1 MREQVLI
8 DEAKPGPGAVQRR
21 LDVTLF
27 DGFAVS
33 VGGAQVPSSAWRTQK
48 GRSLVKILAL
58 APAHRLHRE
67 QIIDALWPDLD
78 PARALNNWRSTLHS
92 ARAALEPG
100 RPAGSSTYLVL
111 EHDMLRLEAPDGL
124 RIDVDAFRNDA
135 AACRRRGTVGAYARA
150 LSHYRGDL
158 LPEDRYEDWAIASR
172 EALRETWL
180 SLIVELGALH
190 EDREEWA
197 AGVAVLERATAAAPT
212 HEDAHSGLMRI
223 HARAGRPGQAM
234 RQYDRLC
241 EALGRELDVEP
252 MPATRRLRADIA
264 SGRFGASRWW
274 SASVEDPAPNHPGEL
289 VPSDRLT
296 AQDGTTAVSTSL
308 SASRCP
314 SAPAPRPLTCRERE
328 VAVLI
333 ADGLTNAVI
342 ADRLGI
348 ARRTVDTH
356 VISVLRKLGVTS
368 RRDVGAALLRGP
380 AAQTQTQTQTHT
392 HT

>member
-1 MREQVLI
+1 MIHEG
-8 DEAKPGPGAVQRR
+8 KPRADAMKQR

-27 DGFAVS
+27 EGFAVS
-33 VGGAQVPSSAWRTQK
+33 VGGAQVPSCAWRTQK
-48 GRSLVKILAL
+48 GRSLVKLLAL
-58 APAHRLHRE
+58 AAGHRLHRE
-67 QIIDALWPDLD
+67 QIVDALWPDLD

-100 RPAGSSTYLVL
+100 RPTGSSTYLVL

-124 RIDVDAFRNDA
+124 RIDVDAFRDDA
-135 AACRRRGTVGAYARA
+135 AACRRLGTVGAYERA
-150 LSHYRGDL
+150 LAHYRGDL
-158 LPEDRYEDWAIASR
+158 LPEDRYEDWAIAPR

-190 EDREEWA
+190 EAREEWA
-197 AGVAVLERATAAAPT
+197 AGAAVLERATAAAPT

-234 RQYDRLC
+234 RQYAQLR
-241 EALGRELDVEP
+241 EALARELDVEP

-274 SASVEDPAPNHPGEL
+274 SATLEDPVVDRTDQL
-289 VPSDRLT
+289 VRSDRLV
-296 AQDGTTAVSTSL
+296 ARDGVGGEVSTPL
-308 SASRCP
+308 VAACCP
-314 SAPAPRPLTCRERE
+314 PVHPTRPLTCRERE
-328 VAVLI
+328 VAMLI
-333 ADGLTNAVI
+333 ADDLTNAVV

-368 RRDVGAALLRGP
+368 RRDVGAALLRN
-380 AAQTQTQTQTHT
+380 AAAHPHT
-392 HT
+392 